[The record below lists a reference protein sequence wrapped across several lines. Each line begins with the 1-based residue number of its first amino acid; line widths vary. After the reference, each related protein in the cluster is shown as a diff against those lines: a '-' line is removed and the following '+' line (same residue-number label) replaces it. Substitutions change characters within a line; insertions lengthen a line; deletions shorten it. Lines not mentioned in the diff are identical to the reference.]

1 MVGWHAKEITQALC
15 GSMKKKLKA
24 DEMWIEEKLE
34 SNQKLQW
41 SVARISGQSFKSEIS
56 CVLSAR
62 LATDG

>member
-1 MVGWHAKEITQALC
+1 
-15 GSMKKKLKA
+15 MKKKLKA